1 MKGQL
6 FPSIVD
12 AGCQRVRVAEGELAA
27 VDRCG
32 CGMYQVHLAAFTLR
46 LSPEALAALSQ
57 TLTDALAASSA
68 ASLARSATLTGANAA
83 ERWSKS

>member
-1 MKGQL
+1 MKGQS

-12 AGCQRVRVAEGELAA
+12 AGCQRVRVAQGEVAA
-27 VDRCG
+27 VDRCD

-46 LSPEALAALSQ
+46 LCPEALAALSE

-68 ASLARSATLTGANAA
+68 AALARSNTLAGEGAA